1 MILVREERFPNVYR
15 ETLSDIE
22 NRTNISKPLL
32 FIRGSKTS
40 DMAGNPLKDWW
51 VRRKL
56 KKSGKIES
64 VLGR

>member
-1 MILVREERFPNVYR
+1 MLSAKKERNPNVYR
-15 ETLSDIE
+15 ETLFDIE
-22 NRTNISKPLL
+22 NRSNMVRPLL

-40 DMAGNPLKDWW
+40 NMAGNPLKDWW
-51 VRRKL
+51 IRWKL